1 VNDID
6 VHHLAAAYALDGLD
20 HREREA
26 FEAHYEKCDVC
37 RTDVIVFRETMA
49 QVADS
54 LAVPPAASLKDRV
67 LADIAV
73 TRQLSPLVAP
83 PVQLASRRVRASW
96 PGLAAAAV
104 LLVVLV
110 VGVIAFTGGGDDSSF
125 NDQLALVLE
134 QPDAR
139 MIDLQVQGEHPGTF
153 KVAWSPSMGTAA
165 LMGENLPAAPD
176 GKAYELWLV
185 TPEETMAMYVLDPA
199 ANGSVHRTFDAPA
212 EPAAWAI
219 TMEPEAG
226 VAVATGDI
234 MYLAEV

>member
-1 VNDID
+1 
-6 VHHLAAAYALDGLD
+6 
-20 HREREA
+20 
-26 FEAHYEKCDVC
+26 
-37 RTDVIVFRETMA
+37 M
-49 QVADS
+49 
-54 LAVPPAASLKDRV
+54 

-73 TRQLSPLVAP
+73 TRQLSPLVAA
-83 PVQLASRRVRASW
+83 PVQLASRRTRANWTS
-96 PGLAAAAV
+96 LAAAAV

-110 VGVIAFTGGGDDSSF
+110 VGVIAFTRGGDDSSF

-153 KVAWSPSMGTAA
+153 KVAWSPSMGAAA

-185 TPEETMAMYVLDPA
+185 TPDQTMAMYVLDPA

-212 EPAAWAI
+212 DPSAWAI

>member
-1 VNDID
+1 MNDID
-6 VHHLAAAYALDGLD
+6 VHHLAAAYALDALD
-20 HREREA
+20 QRERET

-37 RTDVIVFRETMA
+37 RTDVIAFRETMA
-49 QVADS
+49 HVADS
-54 LAVPPAASLKDRV
+54 LASPPSASLKDRV

-73 TRQLSPLVAP
+73 TRQLSPLVAA
-83 PVQLASRRVRASW
+83 PVQLASRRTRANWTS
-96 PGLAAAAV
+96 LAAAAV

-110 VGVIAFTGGGDDSSF
+110 VGVIAFTRGGDDSSF

-139 MIDLQVQGEHPGTF
+139 VIDLQVQGEHPGTF
-153 KVAWSPSMGTAA
+153 KVAWSPSMGAAA
-165 LMGENLPAAPD
+165 LMGENLPTAPD

-185 TPEETMAMYVLDPA
+185 TPDQTMAMYVLDPA

-212 EPAAWAI
+212 DPSAWAI